1 MFGAGNLR
9 ETTMT
14 GAEHGEEELDSLK
27 RQAIVWVQR
36 LTSGRATSAD
46 AEALRRWCGLSPDH
60 AKAFAAARLLWRD
73 LQAAGSNLR
82 RHDQQARGRPIT
94 RGNAL
99 LGRRA
104 FLGGGL
110 LAASVAGAYAVVRP
124 PLELWPSLTELAAD
138 YRTGT
143 GEQKNLALSD
153 DISIRMNT
161 RTSIA
166 RQPSEVGTD
175 RVKLIAGE
183 ASFSTSQQAHKFS
196 VIAADSE
203 IAATSAR
210 FDVSYLPGGD
220 SAVVC
225 ATCLQGELTVRRGD
239 ETSLVTAG
247 QQLRYDRG
255 GAKHIRT
262 IDPEI
267 ATAWHQGV
275 LIFRFT
281 PLDDVVSEINRYRPG
296 RIVVMNAQI
305 GRVPV
310 SGRFRITRLDDILTQ
325 LEQAFGAK
333 LRSLPGG
340 VVLLS

>member
-1 MFGAGNLR
+1 
-9 ETTMT
+9 MT
-14 GAEHGEEELDSLK
+14 GAEHGEGELDPLK
-27 RQAIVWVQR
+27 QQAIAWVQR
-36 LTSGRATSAD
+36 LTSGRATAAD
-46 AEALRRWCGLSPDH
+46 ADALRHWRGLSPEH
-60 AKAFAAARLLWRD
+60 AEAFATARLLWRD
-73 LQAAGSNLR
+73 LHAAGSNLR
-82 RHDQQARGRPIT
+82 RHDQQATARPIIH
-94 RGNAL
+94 RNAM

-110 LAASVAGAYAVVRP
+110 LAASAAGAYAAVRP
-124 PLELWPSLTELAAD
+124 PLALWPSLAELAAD
-138 YRTGT
+138 YRTDT

-166 RQPSEVGTD
+166 RQPSEAGTD
-175 RVKLIAGE
+175 KVKLIAGE
-183 ASFSTSQQAHKFS
+183 ASFSTLQRVPKFS

-203 IAATSAR
+203 IVATAAR
-210 FDVSYLPGGD
+210 FDVSYLPSGN
-220 SAVVC
+220 SATVC
-225 ATCLQGELTVRRGD
+225 ATCLQGELNVLRGD
-239 ETSLVTAG
+239 ETSVVAAG
-247 QQLRYDRG
+247 QQLSYDG
-255 GAKHIRT
+255 LGVTKIRT
-262 IDPEI
+262 IDLEV
-267 ATAWHQGV
+267 AAAWHQGV

-305 GRVPV
+305 GRLPV
-310 SGRFRITRLDDILTQ
+310 SGRFRITRLDDILIQ